1 MLAIEKWNKKLN
13 FEENRNDNA
22 NLLNKINE
30 YRLNKN
36 LNNNLNSINEKK
48 KMI

>member
-48 KMI
+48 K